1 MIESG
6 HGSNTEIPVAL
17 SSASVY
23 PLNVHDAFAVSHDL
37 GYDGVEV
44 LVTGNQVSQDPAA
57 LNRLAERY
65 EQPIMAIHAPTLLL
79 TQQVWGTA
87 WNKIESAAS
96 MAVEVGCDVV
106 VAHPPFRW
114 QGIYATE
121 FATGIRRIME
131 EYGVKIAVE
140 NMYPWRA
147 RGREAKM
154 YLPHWNP
161 IPEPYEFVTWDFSHS
176 AIADMDSA
184 AAFREL
190 GGRLSH
196 VHLCDGEDNGKDEHL
211 VPGRGT
217 QPVIEAIE
225 YLRDSAWDG
234 VVAVEVSTRKA
245 KGAGEREAWL
255 GETLQFARRH
265 LAPVSEDS
273 MDGTRANQ

>member
-1 MIESG
+1 MVESG
-6 HGSNTEIPVAL
+6 TGAKAPIPVAL

-44 LVTGNQVSQDPAA
+44 LVTGNQVSQDAVA

-65 EQPIMAIHAPTLLL
+65 EQPVMAIHAPTLLL

-87 WNKIESAAS
+87 WNKIESAAA
-96 MAVEVGCDVV
+96 MAVQVGCDVV

-114 QGIYATE
+114 QGTYATE

-140 NMYPWRA
+140 NLYRWRA

-161 IPEPYEFVTWDFSHS
+161 VPEPYEFVTWDFSHS

-184 AAFREL
+184 VAMRDL
-190 GGRLSH
+190 GQRLTH
-196 VHLCDGEDNGKDEHL
+196 VHLCDGLNNGKDEHL

-255 GETLQFARRH
+255 GETLEFARRH
-265 LAPVSEDS
+265 LAPANEGAAS
-273 MDGTRANQ
+273 GTHSI

>member
-1 MIESG
+1 MVESG
-6 HGSNTEIPVAL
+6 TGAKAPIPVAL

-44 LVTGNQVSQDPAA
+44 LVTGNQVSQDAMA

-65 EQPIMAIHAPTLLL
+65 EQPVMAIHAPTLLL

-87 WNKIESAAS
+87 WNKIESAAA
-96 MAVEVGCDVV
+96 MAVQVGCDVV

-114 QGIYATE
+114 QGTYATE

-161 IPEPYEFVTWDFSHS
+161 VPEPYEFVTWDFSHS

-184 AAFREL
+184 VAFREL
-190 GGRLSH
+190 GDRLTH
-196 VHLCDGEDNGKDEHL
+196 VHLCDGLNNGKDEHL

-255 GETLQFARRH
+255 GETLEFARRH
-265 LAPVSEDS
+265 LAPATEDATS
-273 MDGTRANQ
+273 GTHTI

>member
-1 MIESG
+1 MVESG
-6 HGSNTEIPVAL
+6 TGAKAPIPVAL

-44 LVTGNQVSQDPAA
+44 LVTGNQVSQDAAA

-65 EQPIMAIHAPTLLL
+65 EQPVMAIHAPTLLL

-87 WNKIESAAS
+87 WNKIESAAA

-114 QGIYATE
+114 QGTYATE

-161 IPEPYEFVTWDFSHS
+161 VPEPYEFVTWDFSHS

-184 AAFREL
+184 VAFRDL
-190 GGRLSH
+190 GQRLTH
-196 VHLCDGEDNGKDEHL
+196 VHLCDGLNNGKDEHL

-225 YLRDSAWDG
+225 YLRDADWDG

-245 KGAGEREAWL
+245 RGAGEREAWL
-255 GETLQFARRH
+255 GETLEFARRH
-265 LAPVSEDS
+265 LAPANEGAAS
-273 MDGTRANQ
+273 GTHSI

>member
-1 MIESG
+1 MVQSDSTIKAP
-6 HGSNTEIPVAL
+6 IPVAL

-37 GYDGVEV
+37 GYDGIEV
-44 LVTGNQVSQDPAA
+44 LVTGNQISQDAAA

-79 TQQVWGTA
+79 TQQVWGTP
-87 WNKIESAAS
+87 WNKIEASAA
-96 MAVEVGCDVV
+96 MAIEVGCDVV

-114 QGIYATE
+114 QGTYATE
-121 FATGIRRIME
+121 FSSGIKRIME
-131 EYGVKIAVE
+131 QYGVKIAVE

-184 AAFREL
+184 VAFRDL
-190 GGRLSH
+190 GQRLTH
-196 VHLCDGEDNGKDEHL
+196 VHLCDGKDNGKDEHL
-211 VPGRGT
+211 VPGLGT
-217 QPVIEAIE
+217 QPVVEAIQF
-225 YLRDSAWDG
+225 LRDSAWDG

-255 GETLQFARRH
+255 GETLEFARRH
-265 LAPVSEDS
+265 LAPINTAAES
-273 MDGTRANQ
+273 GTHSI

>member
-1 MIESG
+1 MVESSPG
-6 HGSNTEIPVAL
+6 GNAPIPVAL

-44 LVTGNQVSQDPAA
+44 LVTGNQISQDPRQ

-87 WNKIESAAS
+87 WNKIESAAA
-96 MAVEVGCDVV
+96 MAVDVGCDVV

-114 QGIYATE
+114 QGTYATE

-161 IPEPYEFVTWDFSHS
+161 VPEPYEFVTWDFSHS

-184 AAFREL
+184 VAFRDL
-190 GGRLSH
+190 GTRLSH
-196 VHLCDGEDNGKDEHL
+196 VHLCDGMNNGKDEHL

-245 KGAGEREAWL
+245 RGAGS
-255 GETLQFARRH
+255 ARHGWARP
-265 LAPVSEDS
+265 LSSPG
-273 MDGTRANQ
+273 GTWPR

>member
-1 MIESG
+1 MVES
-6 HGSNTEIPVAL
+6 SNNSTAPIPVAL

-37 GYDGVEV
+37 GYDGIEV
-44 LVTGNQVSQDPAA
+44 LVTGNQISQDAAA

-87 WNKIESAAS
+87 WNKIEASAA

-114 QGIYATE
+114 QGTYATE
-121 FATGIRRIME
+121 FASGIRRIME
-131 EYGVKIAVE
+131 QYGVKIAVE

-184 AAFREL
+184 AAFRDL
-190 GGRLSH
+190 GQRLSH
-196 VHLCDGEDNGKDEHL
+196 VHLCDGKDNGKDEHL
-211 VPGRGT
+211 VPGLGT
-217 QPVIEAIE
+217 QPVVEAIE
-225 YLRDSAWDG
+225 FLRDSAWDG

-255 GETLQFARRH
+255 GETLEFARRH
-265 LAPVSEDS
+265 LEPVAEPAEA
-273 MDGTRANQ
+273 GTHSI

>member
-1 MIESG
+1 MVES
-6 HGSNTEIPVAL
+6 SNNSKAPIPVAL

-37 GYDGVEV
+37 GYDGIEV
-44 LVTGNQVSQDPAA
+44 LVTGNQISQDAA
-57 LNRLAERY
+57 QLNRLAERY

-87 WNKIESAAS
+87 WNKIEASAA

-114 QGIYATE
+114 QGTYATE
-121 FATGIRRIME
+121 FASGIRRIME
-131 EYGVKIAVE
+131 QYGVKIAVE

-184 AAFREL
+184 TAFRDL
-190 GGRLSH
+190 GQRLSH
-196 VHLCDGEDNGKDEHL
+196 VHLCDGKDNGKDEHL
-211 VPGRGT
+211 VPGQGT
-217 QPVIEAIE
+217 QPVVEAIE
-225 YLRDSAWDG
+225 FLRDSAWDG

-245 KGAGEREAWL
+245 RGAGEREAWL
-255 GETLQFARRH
+255 GETLEFARRH
-265 LAPVSEDS
+265 LAPVVKPAEA
-273 MDGTRANQ
+273 GTHSI